1 MATQYVTCPNC
12 HTQNPG
18 INTRCVNCGT
28 AMPVAAAPMQQMP
41 NMGAKPAGA
50 DKKVAAGICGIV
62 LGGLGIHKFILGY
75 QQEGI
80 IMLSVYLGGLILG
93 FFTCG
98 ITFLLSMAVHIV
110 GIVEGVMYLTK
121 SDEEFVN
128 TYITHKKPWF

>member
-18 INTRCVNCGT
+18 INSRCVNCGT

-41 NMGAKPAGA
+41 NVGAKPAGA

-98 ITFLLSMAVHIV
+98 ITFLLSMAVHVV
-110 GIVEGVMYLTK
+110 GIVEGIMYLMK
-121 SDEEFVN
+121 SDEEFVD
-128 TYITHKKPWF
+128 TYINHKKPWF

>member
-50 DKKVAAGICGIV
+50 DKKVAAGICGNV

>member
-121 SDEEFVN
+121 SDDEFVN

>member
-18 INTRCVNCGT
+18 INSRCVNCGT
-28 AMPVAAAPMQQMP
+28 AMPVASAPMQQMP
-41 NMGAKPAGA
+41 NVGAKPAGA

-98 ITFLLSMAVHIV
+98 ITFLLSMAVHVV
-110 GIVEGVMYLTK
+110 GIVEGIMYLMK
-121 SDEEFVN
+121 SDEEFVD
-128 TYITHKKPWF
+128 TYINHKKPWF

>member
-28 AMPVAAAPMQQMP
+28 AMPVTAAPMQQMP
-41 NMGAKPAGA
+41 NAGVQPAGA

>member
-18 INTRCVNCGT
+18 INSRCVNCGT

-41 NMGAKPAGA
+41 NVGAKPVGA

-98 ITFLLSMAVHIV
+98 ITFLLSMAVHVV
-110 GIVEGVMYLTK
+110 GIVEGIMYLMK
-121 SDEEFVN
+121 SDEEFVD
-128 TYITHKKPWF
+128 TYINHKKPWF